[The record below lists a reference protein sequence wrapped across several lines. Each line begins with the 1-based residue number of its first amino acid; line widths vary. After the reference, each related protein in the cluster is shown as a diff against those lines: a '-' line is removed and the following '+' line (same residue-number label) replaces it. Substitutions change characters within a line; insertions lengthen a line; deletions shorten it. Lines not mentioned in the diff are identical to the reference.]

1 MSWAYKLTERALK
14 DLRRLSETDRR
25 RIFRYLDERVAG
37 NGDPRRFGKALRGN
51 LAGLWRYRVGDCRI
65 ICEIRDGELLVL
77 VIAVGNRRDI
87 YG

>member
-1 MSWAYKLTERALK
+1 MSWAYKLTERAVK

-25 RIFRYLDERVAG
+25 RIFRYLDERIATED
-37 NGDPRRFGKALRGN
+37 DPRRFGKALRSD

-65 ICEIRDGELLVL
+65 ICEIRDGELVVL
-77 VIAVGNRRDI
+77 VVAIGNRRDI

>member
-25 RIFRYLDERVAG
+25 RIFRYLDGRIATED
-37 NGDPRRFGKALRGN
+37 DPRRFGKALRGD

-65 ICEIRDGELLVL
+65 ICEIRDGELVVL
-77 VIAVGNRRDI
+77 VVTVGNRRDV